1 MTRRLKKIASKRF
14 FILKSDLAADF
25 LSFVLQDS
33 AVECSS
39 PAVCIKDSLYPLRK
53 ELLNKPVQSTKPEGS
68 KTRRPDDP
76 NLKARK
82 TLKSGT
88 IPSTAPMTRARS
100 RETVINS
107 PWIKSDIPPFSEE
120 MKIEKGC
127 GSSMQDAEG
136 AMANEETRKMEETGQ
151 SCVRT
156 RGQKR
161 KLSFKENYEV
171 QVSFVFP
178 LLVSSLCRRILL
190 FLWPSLSNIFVE
202 LGSVLKFFFCFIL
215 SPVRSAKRLRHF

>member
-1 MTRRLKKIASKRF
+1 M
-14 FILKSDLAADF
+14 KSDLAADF
-25 LSFVLQDS
+25 LSFVWQDS

-53 ELLNKPVQSTKPEGS
+53 ELLNKQTPVQSTKPEGS

-82 TLKSGT
+82 TVKT
-88 IPSTAPMTRARS
+88 VTKPSTAPMTRARS
-100 RETVINS
+100 RETVINY
-107 PWIKSDIPPFSEE
+107 PWIKSDIPTFSEE

-127 GSSMQDAEG
+127 GSSVQDTEG
-136 AMANEETRKMEETGQ
+136 AMAKEETRKMEETGQ

-156 RGQKR
+156 RAQKR

-171 QVSFVFP
+171 QVSSFV
-178 LLVSSLCRRILL
+178 L
-190 FLWPSLSNIFVE
+190 
-202 LGSVLKFFFCFIL
+202 
-215 SPVRSAKRLRHF
+215 

>member
-1 MTRRLKKIASKRF
+1 M
-14 FILKSDLAADF
+14 KSDLAADF

-33 AVECSS
+33 AAECSS

-53 ELLNKPVQSTKPEGS
+53 ELLNKRTPVQSTKPEGS
-68 KTRRPDDP
+68 KARRPDDP

-82 TLKSGT
+82 KLKTGT
-88 IPSTAPMTRARS
+88 TSSTAPMTRARS

-107 PWIKSDIPPFSEE
+107 PWIKSDVPTFSEE

-127 GSSMQDAEG
+127 GSSEG
-136 AMANEETRKMEETGQ
+136 AMTNEETEQ

-171 QVSFVFP
+171 QVSSFV
-178 LLVSSLCRRILL
+178 I
-190 FLWPSLSNIFVE
+190 
-202 LGSVLKFFFCFIL
+202 
-215 SPVRSAKRLRHF
+215 